1 MAAATLGTGRA
12 RAGGLV
18 IRLDIGLRRGGFATA
33 VAADFAPGVTGIFGP
48 SGSGK
53 TTLLHL
59 IAGLLVPDR
68 GRIEVDGE
76 VLVDREAGIVVPAHR
91 RRIGL
96 VFQHGWLFPHY
107 SVEGNLRYGE
117 RLLPSAARRFPFDR
131 IVDLLR
137 LRPLL
142 ARRTAHLSGG
152 ERQRVALGRALLAAP
167 RLLLCDEPLSSL
179 DRGLKQDI
187 LPFLARLHA
196 ELGVPMLY
204 VSHDLG
210 EILRLTDRVL
220 VLDAGSVVAHGRCDE
235 QAVRAQL
242 YDPEVMARLGKP

>member
-1 MAAATLGTGRA
+1 M
-12 RAGGLV
+12 
-18 IRLDIGLRRGGFATA
+18 IKLDLSLRRGGFTTTVATE
-33 VAADFAPGVTGIFGP
+33 FPSGVTGIFGP

-68 GRIEVDGE
+68 GRIEVDSE
-76 VLVDREAGIVVPAHR
+76 VLVDRAAGIIVPPHR

-117 RLLPSAARRFPFDR
+117 RLLSPATRRFTFDR

-142 ARRTAHLSGG
+142 ARRPGQLSGG
-152 ERQRVALGRALLAAP
+152 ERQRVALGRALLASP

-187 LPFLARLHA
+187 LPFLAQLHG
-196 ELGVPMLY
+196 ELGIPMLY

-210 EILRLTDRVL
+210 EILRLTERVL
-220 VLDAGSVVAHGRCDE
+220 VLDAGAVVVHGRCDE
-235 QAVRAQL
+235 PAVRAQL
-242 YDPEVMARLGKP
+242 YDPEVMARLKG